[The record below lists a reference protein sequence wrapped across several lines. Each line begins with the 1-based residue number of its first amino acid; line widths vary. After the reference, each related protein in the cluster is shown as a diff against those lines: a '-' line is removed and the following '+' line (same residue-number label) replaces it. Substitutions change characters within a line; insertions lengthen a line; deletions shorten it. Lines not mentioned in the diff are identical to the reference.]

1 MVGKAREAQNRIL
14 TPGYDYETLKTTILK
29 AFQLTPEAYRKKF
42 RNIRKLET
50 ESVTAYIQ
58 KLTHNFECWVKYS
71 DVKSDDAESII
82 NLMIREQIMERI
94 PADMRKYLLDKGIKD
109 VEEMAK
115 EAEEYASH
123 RENYWKQNPSC
134 QYKQGSKEPRKF
146 APNQQSRAQPY
157 QKPNVNGSV
166 SNGVYNTGKND
177 NQRQHQTVVK
187 QISTE
192 TKNIKIDKRL
202 HAQAQEM
209 PQADILMRKWVPSRK
224 QKRQVDEQIIVPKQY
239 RQQLIEIAHD
249 KAGHMGIRKT
259 TDRITAHFFWPG
271 IFAEVRKYCQNCSEC
286 QYKSMVKN
294 RQFLQ
299 PMPIIDTPFKR
310 VGIDIVGPLPVT
322 EKGNRCMLTVCDYAT
337 RYPEAIPLPDQK
349 ASTVA
354 NALITVF
361 SRVGLPSEI
370 IHDQGTNFMSHV
382 VKDMCSRLGIQ
393 QIPTTPYHQQMN
405 GMTERFHET
414 LKLMIKSLTEEQKV
428 NWDDQI
434 PLFLFSYREVPC
446 EATGYSPFHLL
457 YGREIRGPLSLIKEG
472 WLEQTKE
479 PQNVAEHLLEM
490 SANLTKWMASARAN
504 KEISQKKMKYYYDK
518 HAQDR
523 TYQVGEEVL
532 VFLPEGA
539 GKLDS
544 KSQGPYKISKK
555 IGDANYEIIMP
566 DKRKSKRVLH
576 ANQKKKWYSREH
588 TDYIYNCYCV
598 TGVVQEIGVGTLSEE
613 EDNELETQFLE
624 DNIGPTYT
632 QTQTWKD
639 TTICESVSQIQ
650 KKEMSTV
657 LKAHSK
663 AFSDVPGRTNVISHT
678 VKTTSEVPIRQRAYR
693 TPHALK
699 QKVKEELDGM
709 LRLGV
714 IEPTT
719 SAYASPIVVVA
730 KPNGDIRLCTDY
742 RALNKIT
749 EFDPYCMPRIDQI
762 LDEVAKGKYIST
774 LDLTK
779 GFYQVPL
786 DEQAKAKSAFVTPF
800 GQFQYN
806 VMPFGMQNSSATF
819 QKLVDTVLQDCSE
832 FCKQYIDDI
841 CIYSNTWEE
850 HLEHLDVVLGKIQ
863 NAGLTIKP
871 AKSKIAFQQVT
882 YLGHKV
888 GNEQIEPTVDKL
900 ESVEKFPTPITK
912 KNVRAFLGLT
922 GYYRKF
928 VQVC

>member
-1 MVGKAREAQNRIL
+1 
-14 TPGYDYETLKTTILK
+14 
-29 AFQLTPEAYRKKF
+29 
-42 RNIRKLET
+42 
-50 ESVTAYIQ
+50 
-58 KLTHNFECWVKYS
+58 
-71 DVKSDDAESII
+71 
-82 NLMIREQIMERI
+82 MERI

-109 VEEMAK
+109 VEELAK

-177 NQRQHQTVVK
+177 NQRQHQTGGKTNFYENQKYQNRQETARTGTRNAASMYRCEMPYGAEQEANHGPPRSSKANELFIIEGTVEGKRVGIYRDSGCEHTAVDAKFVPQENYLQGQYTLLKGINGVVTAPIAEINIDC
-187 QISTE
+187 QVISGKVRVAVLEGITHDVLLGQD
-192 TKNIKIDKRL
+192 IDTWSDWLNAKPMLVMTR
-202 HAQAQEM
+202 AQKAQEIDNLVQGEGNLQSYENNSEVQGVNRTCRPTSQM
-209 PQADILMRKWVPSRK
+209 TTQQSDQHVNDKPTQVNSNDHVQSQVDEQANVQGTKKQDKTDNLLVLQSDVQALKNMQKEDDTLQGVRDNVVPKSDINNHNVCFYKQADILMRKWVPSRK

-299 PMPIIDTPFKR
+299 PMPILDTPLQR

-544 KSQGPYKISKK
+544 KWQGPYKISKK

-576 ANQKKKWYSREH
+576 ANLCKKWYSREH

-598 TGVVQEIGVGTLSEE
+598 TGVVQEIGVGKLSEE

-699 QKVKEELDGM
+699 QKVKEELDSM

-714 IEPTT
+714 STHHQC
-719 SAYASPIVVVA
+719 
-730 KPNGDIRLCTDY
+730 LCLT
-742 RALNKIT
+742 
-749 EFDPYCMPRIDQI
+749 YCC
-762 LDEVAKGKYIST
+762 E
-774 LDLTK
+774 
-779 GFYQVPL
+779 
-786 DEQAKAKSAFVTPF
+786 
-800 GQFQYN
+800 
-806 VMPFGMQNSSATF
+806 
-819 QKLVDTVLQDCSE
+819 LQSQME
-832 FCKQYIDDI
+832 
-841 CIYSNTWEE
+841 T
-850 HLEHLDVVLGKIQ
+850 
-863 NAGLTIKP
+863 
-871 AKSKIAFQQVT
+871 
-882 YLGHKV
+882 
-888 GNEQIEPTVDKL
+888 
-900 ESVEKFPTPITK
+900 
-912 KNVRAFLGLT
+912 
-922 GYYRKF
+922 
-928 VQVC
+928 